1 MPRKRET
8 LPENYNADFPKRLR
22 ELLAENGKSQKELAE
37 AMGKTR
43 QAIGYYADGSSSPD
57 WEALKFIA
65 NYFEVSADYLLGLSD
80 VRSPEVNMQ
89 IVCNYTGLSEG
100 AIYALQDIRTVNSTY
115 NVTSDLIENHGVLLG
130 SSLCRVCTEAM
141 ELKNVCDGV
150 RNILSKNKQ
159 FVEVCP
165 GEYWD
170 AIMDAKE
177 RLELALYR
185 LNENFSF
192 IVNQLY
198 SPQNTLLEAEEL
210 INSIIQLAS
219 KPYPDSIGDADNG
232 EHKAD

>member
-8 LPENYNADFPKRLR
+8 LPENYNEDFPKRLR

-80 VRSPEVNMQ
+80 VKSSEANMQ
-89 IVCNYTGLSEG
+89 MVCNYTGLSED
-100 AIYALQDIRTVNSTY
+100 AIFALQDIRAVNSTY
-115 NVTSDLIENHGVLLG
+115 NVISDLIETHGVLLD
-130 SSLCRVCTEAM
+130 SSLCRVYTEAI
-141 ELKNVCDGV
+141 ELKNVGDGV
-150 RNILSKNKQ
+150 GDILAKNKQ
-159 FVEVCP
+159 FVEVRP

-170 AIMDAKE
+170 VVMDAKE

-198 SPQNTLLEAEEL
+198 SPQNTLLEAEDL
-210 INSIIQLAS
+210 IDSIIQLVS
-219 KPYPDSIGDADNG
+219 KPYPDNIGDADNG
-232 EHKAD
+232 KHKED